1 MSAGQSGK
9 AMDNLTYD
17 LIAALHNKL
26 EAVNAYQ
33 KYLQDAQGDQ
43 QCQQVFQQ
51 LMQDDTRHAQ
61 MLQQEL
67 GRHLAQK

>member
-1 MSAGQSGK
+1 MSSGQGGSP
-9 AMDNLTYD
+9 MDNLTYD

-26 EAVNAYQ
+26 EAVTAYQ

-43 QCQQVFQQ
+43 QCQQLFQQ
-51 LMQDDTRHAQ
+51 MMQDDQRHAQ

-67 GRHLAQK
+67 TRHLSK